1 VILSGDSPSLPVA
14 QQIDGCEARFIG
26 QDPRLSEVIEMYR
39 EIGFEVRVEQFSSAG
54 CDDCCK
60 SCFDE
65 SVVPQMVVY
74 TRSNDG
80 SEDDIG

>member
-1 VILSGDSPSLPVA
+1 MILSGDSPSLPVA
-14 QQIDGCEARFIG
+14 QQIEGWEARFIG
-26 QDPRLSEVIEMYR
+26 QEPRLSEVIEMYR
-39 EIGFEVRVEQFSSAG
+39 EIGYEVRVQQFSSIG

-74 TRSNDG
+74 TRIKNNE
-80 SEDDIG
+80 EDDFA